1 MSEFAATVAIEAAL
15 AHGSVHVELDTST
28 AVDVPAEIARVEKD
42 LAVAYKEIEDTGRK
56 LDNEAFIG
64 KAPAPVVDKIKLRA
78 VKAAGDV
85 ERLTK
90 RLNDLKGNS

>member
-1 MSEFAATVAIEAAL
+1 M

-28 AVDVPAEIARVEKD
+28 SVDVPAEIARLEKD
-42 LAVAYKEIEDTGRK
+42 LAVAQKEIEDTGKK
-56 LDNEAFIG
+56 LGNEAFIG
-64 KAPAPVVDKIKLRA
+64 KAPAPVVDKIRSRA
-78 VKAAGDV
+78 AKAAADV